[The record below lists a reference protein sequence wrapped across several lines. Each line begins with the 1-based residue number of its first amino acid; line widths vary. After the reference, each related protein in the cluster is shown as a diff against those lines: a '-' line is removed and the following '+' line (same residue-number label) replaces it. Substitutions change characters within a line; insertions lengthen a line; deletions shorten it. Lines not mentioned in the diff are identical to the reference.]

1 MISTG
6 INITSNSDALRKVTV
21 KYVYDSLRN
30 PNMHIQFSIRKLR
43 IIREIDDK
51 QYNLLKRQLPYL
63 VCGMFNPPYRKTEN
77 FAYTEYFIIDID
89 HLSDKGFSL
98 PDVRKR
104 IEADSRV
111 VLSFVS
117 PGEDG
122 LKVMFKLKE
131 RCYDSGLYS
140 LFYKSF
146 LMRFSDQYTLRQV
159 VDARTSDV
167 TRACFISVDP
177 DAYYN
182 PEADTV
188 DMSAFLEVDNP
199 SALFEQKR
207 RQEQI
212 LKENESTSSKKNDG
226 MGPLDPDKETMDK
239 IKQML
244 NPKAKKEKAPVF
256 VPKELDVIMPK
267 LQPLYRGDRCDRIG
281 GYQHSIREENP
292 FQVGNKASG
301 GEPVFWEER
310 FFRRA
315 FTSKRDECRVE

>member
-1 MISTG
+1 MEKIHLSMISTG

-122 LKVMFKLKE
+122 L
-131 RCYDSGLYS
+131 R
-140 LFYKSF
+140 
-146 LMRFSDQYTLRQV
+146 
-159 VDARTSDV
+159 
-167 TRACFISVDP
+167 
-177 DAYYN
+177 
-182 PEADTV
+182 
-188 DMSAFLEVDNP
+188 
-199 SALFEQKR
+199 
-207 RQEQI
+207 
-212 LKENESTSSKKNDG
+212 
-226 MGPLDPDKETMDK
+226 
-239 IKQML
+239 
-244 NPKAKKEKAPVF
+244 
-256 VPKELDVIMPK
+256 
-267 LQPLYRGDRCDRIG
+267 
-281 GYQHSIREENP
+281 
-292 FQVGNKASG
+292 
-301 GEPVFWEER
+301 
-310 FFRRA
+310 
-315 FTSKRDECRVE
+315 

>member
-1 MISTG
+1 
-6 INITSNSDALRKVTV
+6 
-21 KYVYDSLRN
+21 
-30 PNMHIQFSIRKLR
+30 
-43 IIREIDDK
+43 
-51 QYNLLKRQLPYL
+51 
-63 VCGMFNPPYRKTEN
+63 
-77 FAYTEYFIIDID
+77 
-89 HLSDKGFSL
+89 
-98 PDVRKR
+98 
-104 IEADSRV
+104 
-111 VLSFVS
+111 
-117 PGEDG
+117 
-122 LKVMFKLKE
+122 MFKLKE

-267 LQPLYRGDRCDRIG
+267 LQPYIEETGVTVSEVINIQYG
-281 GYQHSIREENP
+281 KKIRFKLGIKQAEVNLFFGKKGFSVVRSP
-292 FQVGNKASG
+292 RSG
-301 GEPVFWEER
+301 TNAELNELMAELVSNFINEYEY
-310 FFRRA
+310 
-315 FTSKRDECRVE
+315 S